1 MIRRQV
7 KKLIRYAVRN
17 DMNEQFDRSLSIL
30 DSRLVSIETK
40 LDRIIR
46 VEERQNTHSVDLKRV
61 FVRVEN
67 VESRV
72 RDLELNDR
80 AANVR
85 TQSNAGAITVMVGA
99 VVSVIVGLLVWKLK

>member
-1 MIRRQV
+1 MG
-7 KKLIRYAVRN
+7 
-17 DMNEQFDRSLSIL
+17 DQFDRSLSVL

-46 VEERQNTHSVDLKRV
+46 VEERQNTHSADLKRV

-67 VESRV
+67 IETRV
-72 RDLELNDR
+72 RDLELKDS

-85 TQSNAGAITVMVGA
+85 TQSNAGAITVMISA
-99 VVSVIVGLLVWKLK
+99 IVSVVVGLLVWKLK

>member
-1 MIRRQV
+1 MS
-7 KKLIRYAVRN
+7 
-17 DMNEQFDRSLSIL
+17 DQFDRSLSVL
-30 DSRLVSIETK
+30 DARLVSIETK

-72 RDLELNDR
+72 RDLELSDSVTR
-80 AANVR
+80 VHTKSHSGVVSGLVSAV
-85 TQSNAGAITVMVGA
+85 TA
-99 VVSVIVGLLVWKLK
+99 VVVALIIWKLKL

>member
-1 MIRRQV
+1 MSG
-7 KKLIRYAVRN
+7 
-17 DMNEQFDRSLSIL
+17 DFDRSLSVL

-67 VESRV
+67 LESRV
-72 RDLELNDR
+72 REVELRDS
-80 AANVR
+80 AESVR
-85 TQSNAGAITVMVGA
+85 TQSNAGAITVMISA
-99 VVSVIVGLLVWKLK
+99 IVSVVVGLLIWKLK

>member
-1 MIRRQV
+1 MS
-7 KKLIRYAVRN
+7 
-17 DMNEQFDRSLSIL
+17 DDFERSLSVL
-30 DSRLVSIETK
+30 DGRLVSIETK

-72 RDLELNDR
+72 RDLELKDS
-80 AANVR
+80 AATVR
-85 TQSNAGAITVMVGA
+85 TQSNSGTIALL
-99 VVSVIVGLLVWKLK
+99 VSAFISIVVGLLIWKLK

>member
-1 MIRRQV
+1 MSS
-7 KKLIRYAVRN
+7 
-17 DMNEQFDRSLSIL
+17 DFDRSLSVL

-67 VESRV
+67 VETRV
-72 RDLELNDR
+72 RELELKDS
-80 AANVR
+80 ATNVR
-85 TQSNAGAITVMVGA
+85 TQSNAGAITVIVSA
-99 VVSVIVGLLVWKLK
+99 VVSVVVGLLIWKLK

>member
-1 MIRRQV
+1 MSG
-7 KKLIRYAVRN
+7 
-17 DMNEQFDRSLSIL
+17 DFDRSLSVL

-67 VESRV
+67 VETRV
-72 RDLELNDR
+72 RELELKDS
-80 AANVR
+80 ATNVR
-85 TQSNAGAITVMVGA
+85 TQSNAGAITVIVSA
-99 VVSVIVGLLVWKLK
+99 VVSVVVGLLIWKLK